1 MIHKPYNQVGQAGVE
16 ANVEYYLHKEQRL
29 NVEALAARQEREQWE
44 RALQHLDRN
53 RDTDKE

>member
-1 MIHKPYNQVGQAGVE
+1 MNKPYNQVGAAGIE
-16 ANVEYYLHKEQRL
+16 ANVEYYLAKEQSF

-44 RALQHLDRN
+44 RALSNLDRD